1 MPLAVSNS
9 SPLIHLSMVG
19 RISLLH
25 RFSSIYIPPAVWQ
38 EVVEQGGSRPG
49 TAEIRDARESGWLR
63 VIEPSDKTLVRL
75 LKQEL
80 HAGEAESIALALE
93 VRPDVLLLDE
103 TEARRV
109 AGLYCLPIT
118 GIIGLLIQAKHD
130 GLVSSLAEEMD
141 QTCGSRAAS
150 GSRMHSTGAFLKQK
164 EMNKPKFFVTGR
176 IAIGRL
182 RCGRTGFG
190 AVMRG

>member
-19 RISLLH
+19 RISLLR
-25 RFSSIYIPPAVWQ
+25 RFSSICIPPAVWQ

-49 TAEIRDARESGWLR
+49 AAEIREARESGWLR
-63 VIEPSDKTLVRL
+63 VVDPSDKILVRL

-109 AGLYCLPIT
+109 AGLYGLPVT
-118 GIIGLLIQAKHD
+118 GIIGLLIQAKRE
-130 GLVSSLAEEMD
+130 GRISSLAEEMD
-141 QTCGSRAAS
+141 
-150 GSRMHSTGAFLKQK
+150 
-164 EMNKPKFFVTGR
+164 
-176 IAIGRL
+176 RL
-182 RCGRTGFG
+182 REQGGFWIQDALYRRVLEAEG
-190 AVMRG
+190 DSS

>member
-1 MPLAVSNS
+1 
-9 SPLIHLSMVG
+9 MVG
-19 RISLLH
+19 HIDLLR
-25 RFSSIYIPPAVWQ
+25 RFSSVCIPPAVWQ
-38 EVVEQGGSRPG
+38 EVVELGGSRPG
-49 TAEIRDARESGWLR
+49 AIEIREARKSGWLR
-63 VIEPSDKTLVRL
+63 VVEPSDKALVRL
-75 LKQEL
+75 LEQEL

-141 QTCGSRAAS
+141 
-150 GSRMHSTGAFLKQK
+150 
-164 EMNKPKFFVTGR
+164 
-176 IAIGRL
+176 RL
-182 RCGRTGFG
+182 REQGGFWIQDALYRRVLEAEG
-190 AVMRG
+190 DE